1 MSLIMSNRP
10 EGDAMPLKKGK
21 SQKTISANI
30 SELVH
35 SGRPQKQ
42 AVAIAL
48 SEARRAKKSGGGF
61 WNNDD
66 FGQIADDLKST
77 YPQSKL
83 AQSAPSQPTRSAT
96 GANAIRSDIDY
107 AKSKLPGIWDTI
119 KDNITLV
126 PRVKTLPAKAVF
138 PSQVP
143 EDPYG
148 ITSSQSQSAQPT
160 TQTQTKTTYIPL
172 ATAPNPMQSSVG
184 GGNELP
190 DLSGRTQYNPAIS
203 SVGGGNEFPGGKV
216 PAAIGIAKTIG
227 SGGSGK
233 GVPLPPERPMQQSYY
248 YDPGNGGP
256 VRLMG
261 GSLPKGMSTGEQQGG
276 GYIYAQNQH
285 PAVTGLQKFF
295 RGDFSDV
302 FGGKEEGMAAG
313 GTPYGTPSADMP
325 YTKSESLAPYGQPEK
340 NIPYSKSPG
349 QLPKVKLHTG
359 PIHSSVE
366 GRTDHLPMHVP
377 GGSYVI
383 PADIVSSYGQGNTM
397 AGFKKLNM
405 MFGHKGG
412 APKGRAEGGAAE
424 AGEPVPIIAAGGEYV
439 IHPDAVLRI
448 GGGDMDR
455 GHKELDGFVTKSR
468 AKLVNTLKKL
478 PPPKKD

>member
-35 SGRPQKQ
+35 SGKPQKQ

-61 WNNDD
+61 WNNED
-66 FGQIADDLKST
+66 FGQIADDLKNT

-83 AQSAPSQPTRSAT
+83 AQNAPSQPTRSAT

-107 AKSKLPGIWDTI
+107 AKSKLPSIWDTI

-126 PRVKTLPAKAVF
+126 PRVKTLPAKAIF

-148 ITSSQSQSAQPT
+148 ITGVQP
-160 TQTQTKTTYIPL
+160 QATKPQVIQP
-172 ATAPNPMQSSVG
+172 V
-184 GGNELP
+184 
-190 DLSGRTQYNPAIS
+190 I
-203 SVGGGNEFPGGKV
+203 
-216 PAAIGIAKTIG
+216 PAAVPEDRYGMTGDQLNPLPARDKDT
-227 SGGSGK
+227 SLYVPPLTGGSGK
-233 GVPLPPERPMQQSYY
+233 GTPLTPERPAQQSYY